1 MAFDNFTSPNLPAPP
16 KEYSFEYFNQLIR
29 SLGNYFRVHD
39 SRAPMNFGAVTTDM
53 VRLSTFDLNLTSSI
67 NNNVPAPIAS
77 FLRIT
82 TPGQAFTI
90 TGLDHGSD
98 GRVVMLYNATSYN
111 MTIANQNGSSVAKN
125 QIITNTGADITTT
138 GSGVVTM
145 IYCVKSIRW
154 IVMTAHS

>member
-16 KEYSFEYFNQLIR
+16 KEYSFEYFNQLVR
-29 SLGNYFRVHD
+29 SLGNYFRIHD
-39 SRAPMNFGAVTTDM
+39 SRAPMNFGVVTTDM
-53 VRLSTFDLNLTSSI
+53 LRLSTFDLNLTTSV

-77 FLRIT
+77 FFRIT
-82 TPGQAFTI
+82 SPGQSFTI

-98 GRVVMLYNATSYN
+98 GRVVMLYNATPYN
-111 MTIANQNGSSVAKN
+111 MTIANQSGNSAAKN

-154 IVMTAHS
+154 IVTAVHT

>member
-1 MAFDNFTSPNLPAPP
+1 VAFDNFTSPNLPAPP
-16 KEYSFEYFNQLIR
+16 KEYSFEYFNQLVR

-39 SRAPMNFGAVTTDM
+39 SRAPMNFGVVTTDM
-53 VRLSTFDLNLTSSI
+53 LRLSTFDLNLTTSV
-67 NNNVPAPIAS
+67 NNNVLAPIAS
-77 FLRIT
+77 FFRIT
-82 TPGQAFTI
+82 SPSQSFTI

-98 GRVVMLYNATSYN
+98 GRVVMLYNATPYN
-111 MTIANQNGSSVAKN
+111 MTIANQSGNSAAKN

-154 IVMTAHS
+154 IVTAVHT